1 MNRRTPTSKRPDNPF
16 PYTTPFRSQNLPG
29 IDRQGCPARSA
40 LCRETAF
47 LGQAAPQVP
56 GGLVDGHALAKL
68 LARHVEP
75 PGIDDGDR
83 AAIGVARHGN
93 DGDGRSE
100 EHTSE
105 LQSLMRSSYAVFCL
119 KKNNILIT

>member
-56 GGLVDGHALAKL
+56 GGLVDGRALAKL

-83 AAIGVARHGN
+83 AAIGVARQDRKSTRLN
-93 DGDGRSE
+93 
-100 EHTSE
+100 
-105 LQSLMRSSYAVFCL
+105 SSH
-119 KKNNILIT
+119 